1 MFGIGEIVLILIL
14 AIILLGPD
22 KLSEV
27 ARTLGKIYAEYKLAK
42 RRLELELLYGYEIPE
57 KKLLDILS
65 KKRPEYLIKDEI
77 SKRITEDLILEK
89 NLNENGKKVKG
100 GDKKCSQ

>member
-1 MFGIGEIVLILIL
+1 MFGIGEIVLIVIL

-57 KKLLDILS
+57 TKLLDILT
-65 KKRPEYLIKDEI
+65 KKRLDSLVKNEI
-77 SKRITEDLILEK
+77 SKKITEDLVLEK
-89 NLNENGKKVKG
+89 NLNESGKKVKG
-100 GDKKCSQ
+100 GE

>member
-1 MFGIGEIVLILIL
+1 MFGIGEIVLIIIL

-42 RRLELELLYGYEIPE
+42 RRLELELLYGYEVPE
-57 KKLLDILS
+57 GKLIDILS
-65 KKRPEYLIKDEI
+65 KKRISSLMKDEI
-77 SKRITEDLILEK
+77 TKEITKNFVLEK
-89 NLNENGKKVKG
+89 DLNKDDKKVKG
-100 GDKKCSQ
+100 GD